1 MAWDAKPVA
10 CRRVI
15 ARATPTLCSA
25 RAGFFLSRGCSTALS
40 RTLALLTTLLP
51 VASVCGQPAS
61 SAVDAGVADL
71 DPQATSLRVLEPGIG
86 QFDFATRLRTVDFGA
101 GWGVRQEQ
109 APRVNAPLAVWRD
122 PATGLLHHQ
131 PRRLRAP
138 GVRALVD
145 RQGYLVRRGLDG
157 AIDPNAPRI
166 AVVGANTVF
175 ELTPERPTAAPRPAG
190 PPPPGLLDT
199 RLDMRVG
206 APDDL
211 RSVGQRIGA
220 TVPKAAAR
228 RSVRNGPAA
237 GAEGRVASPAAPRR
251 AETPAAVAES
261 PSDADPAPA
270 ADPIPA
276 ADLAPEVEPDT
287 PAASEG

>member
-15 ARATPTLCSA
+15 ARAELTLRSA
-25 RAGFFLSRGCSTALS
+25 CAGFFVSR
-40 RTLALLTTLLP
+40 ALLLLTVCLS
-51 VASVCGQPAS
+51 VAPVCGQPAS

-175 ELTPERPTAAPRPAG
+175 ELTPERPAAARRPAG
-190 PPPPGLLDT
+190 PAPPNLLDT

-220 TVPKAAAR
+220 AVPKAAAR

-237 GAEGRVASPAAPRR
+237 GAEQRVASPATPRR

-261 PSDADPAPA
+261 ASDSDLAPVPAPA
-270 ADPIPA
+270 ADPAPG